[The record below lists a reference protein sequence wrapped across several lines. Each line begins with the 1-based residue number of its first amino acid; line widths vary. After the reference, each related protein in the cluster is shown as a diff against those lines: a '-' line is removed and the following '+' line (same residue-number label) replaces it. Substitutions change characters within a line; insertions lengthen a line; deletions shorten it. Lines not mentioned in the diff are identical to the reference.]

1 MFPLSNV
8 LFPGGILPLH
18 IFEPRYLTMINEA
31 IDDDRTFG
39 VVLIER
45 GSEVGGGEARFSVGT
60 RAEIVRAGI
69 LDGDRMA
76 VIAVGT
82 ERLLVES
89 WLEDDP
95 YPVAMTV
102 DKPTSPSSLDLS
114 SLIEEA
120 VRSWHKVVA
129 LASELGADVGSAELS
144 LPDDLD
150 EALWTIC
157 SVSPLE
163 QIDRQRLVETDDAW
177 ERARLLNI
185 GLEDQAMV
193 LQARLAGGLA

>member
-18 IFEPRYLTMINEA
+18 IFEPRYLAMINEA

-60 RAEIVRAGI
+60 RAEIVQAGI
-69 LDGDRMA
+69 LEGDRMA

-82 ERLLVES
+82 ERFSVES

-102 DKPTSPSSLDLS
+102 DKSTNPTSLDLS
-114 SLIEEA
+114 SPVEEA
-120 VRSWHKVVA
+120 VRSWRKVVA

-144 LPDDLD
+144 LPDDPD

-163 QIDRQRLVETDDAW
+163 QIDRQRLLETDDAW
-177 ERARLLNI
+177 ERARLLNT
-185 GLEDQAMV
+185 GLEDQAVV
-193 LQARLAGGLA
+193 LEARLADGLS